1 MQRQQQECGVPCEG
15 QNRAGPGSWVTD
27 FDGAFAD
34 VRRMLACRLDDT
46 SSSRILEDHS
56 TDNTREAFAAS
67 CRKFP
72 GLTGRIV
79 CVSPYTK
86 LTPTMWWSA

>member
-1 MQRQQQECGVPCEG
+1 MRMTESGGSRELGNRFWMEPLRMSGECS
-15 QNRAGPGSWVTD
+15 RADWTRPQPG
-27 FDGAFAD
+27 A
-34 VRRMLACRLDDT
+34 
-46 SSSRILEDHS
+46 SSRILEDHS